1 MVFVAIAIVVLIGF
15 AALAI
20 DIGHLL
26 IVRNELK
33 NAADAGALAGA
44 QVLYNNNG
52 TAVNTFANDVA
63 LAAATANRSETSP
76 VEVDL
81 TADPPDIQRG
91 HWSFTT
97 GKFTANETMLV
108 PPALW
113 NVSTYYLDTN
123 LDPTTIFI
131 NAVRV
136 QTRRE
141 ATPAVSFFARIFGF
155 ENFILRAES
164 VAYRGFAGSI
174 LPGDVDQPIAI
185 CRQSIIDSDGN
196 YTCGTGR
203 MIDSGSG
210 VTHNTAAWTNFSQP
224 CQTASV
230 PTVRPLVCGEK
241 DPEVMVT
248 YGEGMGST
256 GGMQDTVYKDLRDCW
271 LNDVHLLK
279 DDRGYPM
286 ERWSLTLPVID
297 CPGNNV
303 GPCSTVLGVVDLNF
317 IWIKQANA
325 DPNWSDIPL
334 QMNGWGAEGDALPV
348 DDWHCSK
355 GININSLDI
364 SQRQECWREFAN
376 WFNLRTADG
385 TSVGDLTAAQIQ
397 KTMVFVPSCEY
408 HELAGNTGGIN
419 SGVLA
424 RNPVLVK

>member
-20 DIGHLL
+20 DIGHLFV
-26 IVRNELK
+26 VRNELK

-52 TAVNTFANDVA
+52 TAINPSANDVA
-63 LAAATANRSETSP
+63 LEAATANRSEKFP
-76 VEVDL
+76 VEVDV

-97 GKFTANETMLV
+97 GTFTANETVLL
-108 PPALW
+108 PPPLW

-136 QTRRE
+136 KTRRE

-155 ENFILRAES
+155 ENFKLSAES

-185 CRQSIIDSDGN
+185 CRQSIIDSNEN

-224 CQTASV
+224 CATASV
-230 PTVRPLVCGEK
+230 PTVTPLVCAEK
-241 DPEVMVT
+241 NPEVMIN
-248 YGEGMGST
+248 YGEGIGTT
-256 GGMQDTVYKDLRDCW
+256 GGMQDTVYRDLRDCW
-271 LNDVHLLK
+271 LNNPHLAK

-286 ERWSLTLPVID
+286 ERWSLALPVID

-303 GPCSTVLGVVDLNF
+303 GPCSTVLGVVYLNF

-325 DPNWSDIPL
+325 DPNWMDIPL
-334 QMNGWGAEGDALPV
+334 QMNGWDAVGASPPV
-348 DDWHCSK
+348 LDWHCSL
-355 GININSLDI
+355 GININSLTV
-364 SQRQECWREFAN
+364 SQRQQCWGEFATH
-376 WFNLRTADG
+376 FNLQSADG

-397 KTMVFVPSCEY
+397 KTMVFVPDCEY

-419 SGVLA
+419 FGVLA